1 MSSQFLRNAFN
12 IKEQLT
18 KRFVVEN
25 ELHPSG
31 HVGEHVQG
39 EEEDEGD
46 GGDLAGQ
53 AHLFLKLFFL

>member
-1 MSSQFLRNAFN
+1 MSSTYMRE
-12 IKEQLT
+12 KPLT

-39 EEEDEGD
+39 KEEDEGD
-46 GGDLAGQ
+46 GGDLAGK
-53 AHLFLKLFFL
+53 AHLFSRY